1 MSDAYE
7 VNGLWRYPVKSM
19 AGEAV
24 EAVELDADGVAG
36 DRRWVTET
44 STSQTLVM
52 SIGTAPSRMAVTGPA
67 AETEH
72 E

>member
-24 EAVELDADGVAG
+24 EAVELDADGVVG
-36 DRRWVTET
+36 DRRW
-44 STSQTLVM
+44 
-52 SIGTAPSRMAVTGPA
+52 G
-67 AETEH
+67 
-72 E
+72 

>member
-24 EAVELDADGVAG
+24 EAVELDADDATQVFQGMFPIIDA
-36 DRRWVTET
+36 
-44 STSQTLVM
+44 
-52 SIGTAPSRMAVTGPA
+52 GTAQVRPVGDFA
-67 AETEH
+67 AMLKARAEANA
-72 E
+72 